1 MRFDLIDLA
10 LFVHVVEAG
19 SLTAGAGRAH
29 LALASA
35 SARIKG
41 MEDLLGAALLERGR
55 RGVSPTPA
63 GRMVLHHARVVLDQ
77 MERLRG
83 DLGGFSRGWRGVVRL
98 AANTAAVTGAL
109 ADDLGPFL
117 RDQPLIDVDLSE
129 RTSARIIAALAEG
142 AVDLG
147 IVSDAVEAGG
157 LQARPYRRDR
167 LVVVMAP
174 DHPLAACAELS
185 FARVLAEDGVGLGEG
200 AALQDYLE
208 RQARRLGLSPR
219 LRVRLRGFEA
229 VCRLVAQ
236 GIGLAVIPED
246 AARRAGAAVAQV
258 PLAEPWATRVLLV
271 RARDFATLA
280 PPARRLADHL
290 APPFP

>member
-147 IVSDAVEAGG
+147 IVSDAVEA
-157 LQARPYRRDR
+157 
-167 LVVVMAP
+167 
-174 DHPLAACAELS
+174 LS
-185 FARVLAEDGVGLGEG
+185 L
-200 AALQDYLE
+200 
-208 RQARRLGLSPR
+208 
-219 LRVRLRGFEA
+219 
-229 VCRLVAQ
+229 
-236 GIGLAVIPED
+236 
-246 AARRAGAAVAQV
+246 
-258 PLAEPWATRVLLV
+258 
-271 RARDFATLA
+271 
-280 PPARRLADHL
+280 
-290 APPFP
+290 